1 MFQIDYKDI
10 FHPHTPCYKPKLSN
24 ENAYNLLGR
33 DAQFKYVKGRSLRTF
48 SYKYVFFSSK
58 EVLGALNFFASKMG
72 KLKDFWL
79 FDYHSTFKII
89 KLKDNSV
96 YVANSHDISK
106 GLFGQDKYF
115 VLSSKKQPDP
125 KEDLSKIVLRYK
137 SSKGYFGT
145 RFNTISIFKL
155 LSVKSAGIAEILVFD
170 KDLKEYYTDANWI
183 KYDMQY
189 HGLEAEPKELNYL
202 CELVPVRF
210 DSDSLTFTQK
220 SPVRYELSLNFK
232 EIIKE

>member
-10 FHPHTPCYKPKLSN
+10 FHPHTPCYKPKLSH

-33 DAQFKYVKGRSLRTF
+33 DAQFKYVKARSLRSF

-58 EVLGALNFFASKMG
+58 EALGALNFFANKMG
-72 KLKDFWL
+72 KFKDFWI
-79 FDYHSTFKII
+79 FDYYSTFKII
-89 KLKDNSV
+89 KLQDNAA
-96 YVANSHDISK
+96 YIANSHDISK
-106 GLFGQDKYF
+106 ALVAGHRYF
-115 VLSSKKQPDP
+115 ILSSKKLPDI
-125 KEDLSKIVLRYK
+125 KEDLSKTTLTSEHYSPRVH
-137 SSKGYFGT
+137 
-145 RFNTISIFKL
+145 FNTITAFKL
-155 LSVKSAGIAEILVFD
+155 LSVKRTELAEILVFD
-170 KDLKEYYTDANWI
+170 KDLKEYYNDEIAYII
-183 KYDMQY
+183 KTNKDSAY
-189 HGLEAEPKELNYL
+189 PKELNYL

>member
-10 FHPHTPCYKPKLSN
+10 FHPHTPCYKPKLSH

-33 DAQFKYVKGRSLRTF
+33 DAQFKYIKARSLRRF
-48 SYKYVFFSSK
+48 SYKYVFFRDK
-58 EVLGALNFFASKMG
+58 EVLGALNFFANKMG
-72 KLKDFWL
+72 KLKDFWI
-79 FDYHSTFKII
+79 FDYYSTFKII
-89 KLKDNSV
+89 KLQDNAA
-96 YVANSHDISK
+96 YVINSHDIQK
-106 GLFGQDKYF
+106 ALLAGDKYF

-125 KEDLSKIVLRYK
+125 KDDLAKTMLAYQNSQNY
-137 SSKGYFGT
+137 YWE
-145 RFNTISIFKL
+145 FNPISVFKL
-155 LSVKSAGIAEILVFD
+155 LSVKRTELADILVFD
-170 KDLKEYYTDANWI
+170 EHLKEYYTDKINKQI
-183 KYDMQY
+183 KNFNHQPQ
-189 HGLEAEPKELNYL
+189 PKELNYL

>member
-10 FHPHTPCYKPKLSN
+10 FHPHTPCYKPKLSH

-33 DAQFKYVKGRSLRTF
+33 DAQFKYIKGPSLRRF
-48 SYKYVFFSSK
+48 SYKYVFFRDK
-58 EVLGALNFFASKMG
+58 EVLETLNFFADKMG
-72 KLKDFWL
+72 KLKDFWI
-79 FDYHSTFKII
+79 FDYHSSFKLI
-89 KLKDNSV
+89 KVQDSNA

-106 GLFGQDKYF
+106 ALFTGDKYF
-115 VLSSKKQPDP
+115 VLSSKTQPDP
-125 KEDLSKIVLRYK
+125 KDDLSKSIFAYK
-137 SSKGYFGT
+137 
-145 RFNTISIFKL
+145 NAISVFKL
-155 LSVKSAGIAEILVFD
+155 LSVKSAGIADILVFD
-170 KDLKEYYTDANWI
+170 KDLKEYYKYYSDEI
-183 KYDMQY
+183 KWNMEYYD
-189 HGLEAEPKELNYL
+189 LEAEVKELNYL

>member
-10 FHPHTPCYKPKLSN
+10 FHPHSPCYKPKLSN

-33 DAQFKYVKGRSLRTF
+33 DAQFKYIKARSLRSF
-48 SYKYVFFSSK
+48 SYKYVFFRDK

-72 KLKDFWL
+72 KLKDFWI
-79 FDYHSTFKII
+79 FDYYSTFKII
-89 KLKDNSV
+89 KLQDNAA
-96 YVANSHDISK
+96 YVINSHDIQK
-106 GLFGQDKYF
+106 ALLAGDKYF
-115 VLSSKKQPDP
+115 VLSSKKLPDI
-125 KEDLSKIVLRYK
+125 KEDLAKTILINDY
-137 SSKGYFGT
+137 YN
-145 RFNTISIFKL
+145 FNPISVFKL
-155 LSVKSAGIAEILVFD
+155 LSVKRTELADILVFD
-170 KDLKEYYTDANWI
+170 EHLKEYYTDKINKQI
-183 KYDMQY
+183 KNFNHQPQ
-189 HGLEAEPKELNYL
+189 PKELNYL

>member
-10 FHPHTPCYKPKLSN
+10 FHPHTPCYKPKLSH

-33 DAQFKYVKGRSLRTF
+33 DAQFKYIKARSLRSF
-48 SYKYVFFSSK
+48 SYKYVFFRDK
-58 EVLGALNFFASKMG
+58 EALQTLNFFANKMG
-72 KLKDFWL
+72 KLKDFWI
-79 FDYHSTFKII
+79 FDYYSTFKII
-89 KLKDNSV
+89 KLQDNAA
-96 YVANSHDISK
+96 YVANSHHIQK
-106 GLFGQDKYF
+106 ALLAGDKYF

-125 KEDLSKIVLRYK
+125 KDDLSKTTLTSGHYRPQVY
-137 SSKGYFGT
+137 
-145 RFNTISIFKL
+145 FNTISVFKL
-155 LSVKSAGIAEILVFD
+155 LSAKRTELAEILVFD
-170 KDLKEYYTDANWI
+170 EHLKEYYTDKINREI
-183 KYDMQY
+183 KNYNYQ
-189 HGLEAEPKELNYL
+189 AEPKELNYL